1 MADKKNY
8 GSCNAIFSTY
18 PIFFNKENN
27 PPAKMLHGKSSQ
39 ELDKIAMDK
48 SKLNKKKS
56 TSVETVTPKKTDLSS
71 QGRINSSPA
80 LSRSKSAMA
89 LKQEKLKKAS
99 SDDKLK
105 TPKSR
110 GYHMPTEKS
119 PVTHFCT
126 GKPPSM
132 KTDGT
137 PFRTPS
143 KKYISEHSLMQ
154 STPDCFGSVQ
164 FETPRGKSDVAT
176 DEPTLYEGETS
187 NLTVGIRVRPMNS
200 KELSDP
206 KVMSIVKV
214 RGTNVTVDCDAS
226 QHTFV
231 YDHCFVSYANTAR
244 TNHASQETVFNSMV
258 SPLVQNAF
266 EGYNVC
272 LFAYGQTGSGKSYSM
287 MGESTLSND
296 LEPSEDAGI
305 IPRFCYEL
313 FSLAA
318 RNKNYAPSIEISYF
332 EIYNEKIHDLLA
344 TNSTNNGNKRAPLKV
359 REHPVFG
366 PYVVD
371 LSQHTVQSYEDL
383 QTWLKV
389 GNSQRAT
396 AATGMNEKSSRSHSI
411 FSIIMTQGQK
421 SESSSVSRSAE
432 SSRRSKI
439 NLVDLAGSE
448 RLSQT
453 CASGDRLREG
463 VSINKSLLILGKVIA
478 SLAENTSNRKR
489 GFVPYRESVLTWL
502 LKESLGGNS
511 KTAMLATVSPSSTHL
526 EETLATLRYA
536 CQARSIVNRVRI
548 NEDPHD
554 KLIRQLKAEVLR
566 LRGVRENY
574 ERQLGPRRLI
584 ENGDSGND
592 NLEIQKKQLE
602 IQQLRDQLKRTEEQL
617 ASNQKSWKEK
627 LQEAEER
634 KKSEINYLR
643 HCGIAIELD
652 YKEIKSTPCL
662 VNLAADPMLSGT
674 LLYLIP
680 AGKVRIGRQGKQI
693 DSMDIVLDGPLVA
706 PFHCTIENNK
716 GILSL
721 MPESNGDTYV
731 NGQLVCDKVCLKHG
745 DRLVIGGN
753 HYFKVCNSN
762 DENSNAQ
769 ANGQPIDYEY
779 AHQEILA
786 IQEEKLRAELEE
798 SKRKAVK
805 ELENAKKEV
814 EMQLGSQKTSYERE
828 IKMLGMTLEQQKL
841 ALEEVNKKKRQLEV
855 EKEMLTYQIQENKT
869 REVKESMINVEPYES
884 NFLQELEKILNEATA
899 DAEIALTI
907 AASNE
912 VIAEGGITLHEMQL
926 LVREATQRCRDIG
939 INYEFSQS
947 RVISE
952 KGLQPVIRIRDRDRM
967 LETLWQPEN
976 FLDWVRRLRDFDN
989 EDTIKELIDN
999 DGTSWEM
1006 FDESEMPEDSLDT
1019 SRISV
1024 NLTPVKKQ
1032 LNESLHQ
1039 LSMNGSFLDGTID
1052 KTTDSVVQR
1061 RYDDMDA
1068 CLLQIE
1074 VAAKTLGKLCHQYES
1089 RETSGEVTKSLDKV
1103 RNVVSALRETL
1114 NSSHKT
1120 SDSTNIESSISTVIE
1135 NSVTSVNQSK
1145 NDHENDHQNQSKK
1158 TDDKIISSP
1167 NKSFRACPFLQDN
1180 NSKSVRF
1187 NVK

>member
-1 MADKKNY
+1 MVY
-8 GSCNAIFSTY
+8 NAQLF
-18 PIFFNKENN
+18 
-27 PPAKMLHGKSSQ
+27 PPTTQNGKSNQ
-39 ELDKIAMDK
+39 DLDKITMDK

-56 TSVETVTPKKTDLSS
+56 TSVETVTPKKTDLAS
-71 QGRINSSPA
+71 QGRMNSSPA
-80 LSRSKSAMA
+80 FSSTSKSKSTTT
-89 LKQEKLKKAS
+89 LRQDRLKKAM

-119 PVTHFCT
+119 PVTHFCSA
-126 GKPPSM
+126 KPPR
-132 KTDGT
+132 TDGT

-143 KKYISEHSLMQ
+143 KKFFSDHYLHQ
-154 STPDCFGSVQ
+154 STPDCFGVVQ

-176 DEPTLYEGETS
+176 DEPTIYEGETS

-214 RGTNVTVDCDAS
+214 QGTNITVDCDAS
-226 QHTFV
+226 QHTFS

-244 TNHASQETVFNSMV
+244 ANHASQVTVFNSMV

-272 LFAYGQTGSGKSYSM
+272 LFAYGQTGSGKSFSM

-296 LEPSEDAGI
+296 LAPSEDAGI
-305 IPRFCYEL
+305 IPRFCYDL

-318 RNKNYAPSIEISYF
+318 RNSHYTIGVEISYF

-344 TNSTNNGNKRAPLKV
+344 NNSSGNGSKRAPLKV

-371 LSQHTVQSYEDL
+371 LSQHSVQSYEDL
-383 QTWLKV
+383 QMWLKV

-411 FSIIMTQGQK
+411 FSIILTQGPKK
-421 SESSSVSRSAE
+421 SESSNVSSSAE

-478 SLAENTSNRKR
+478 SLAESTSNRKR

-554 KLIRQLKAEVLR
+554 KLIRELKAEVLR

-574 ERQLGPRRLI
+574 ERQLGPRRLLDS
-584 ENGDSGND
+584 GDSGND

-602 IQQLRDQLKRTEEQL
+602 IEQLRDQLKRTEEQL
-617 ASNQKSWKEK
+617 VTNQKSWKEK

-680 AGKVRIGRQGKQI
+680 HGKVRIGRQSKQVDPI
-693 DSMDIVLDGPLVA
+693 DIVLDGPLVA

-716 GILSL
+716 GVLSL
-721 MPESNGDTYV
+721 MPEANGDTYV
-731 NGQLVCDKVCLKHG
+731 NGQMVCDKLYLKHG

-753 HYFKVCNSN
+753 HYFKVCNPN
-762 DENSNAQ
+762 EDNSNVQ
-769 ANGQPIDYEY
+769 SNNQPIDYEF

-798 SKRKAVK
+798 SKRRAIK
-805 ELENAKKEV
+805 ELENAKREV
-814 EMQLGSQKTSYERE
+814 ETQLGSQKTTYERE
-828 IKMLGMTLEQQKL
+828 IKMLGTTLEQQKL
-841 ALEEVNKKKRQLEV
+841 ALEEVSKRKRQLEV
-855 EKEMLTYQIQENKT
+855 EKEMLTYQIEENKR
-869 REVKESMINVEPYES
+869 RETEDSKINVEPYES
-884 NFLQELEKILNEATA
+884 NFLQELKKILNEATA
-899 DAEIALTI
+899 DAEVALTI

-912 VIAEGGITLHEMQL
+912 IIAEGGITLHEMQL

-939 INYEFSQS
+939 INYEFAQS

-967 LETLWQPEN
+967 LETVWQPEN

-989 EDTIKELIDN
+989 EDTIKELVDC
-999 DGTSWEM
+999 DGTNWEM
-1006 FDESEMPEDSLDT
+1006 FDESEMPEDSLDM

-1024 NLTPVKKQ
+1024 NLTPVKRQ
-1032 LNESLHQ
+1032 LNESFHQ
-1039 LSMNGSFLDGTID
+1039 LSMNGSFLDSTID
-1052 KTTDSVVQR
+1052 KTTDSAVLR
-1061 RYDDMDA
+1061 RYEDMDA

-1103 RNVVSALRETL
+1103 RNVVSTLRETF
-1114 NSSHKT
+1114 NSLHKT
-1120 SDSTNIESSISTVIE
+1120 NDNSTNIESSNNTVIE
-1135 NSVTSVNQSK
+1135 NSVASVNQINNEK
-1145 NDHENDHQNQSKK
+1145 LNKF
-1158 TDDKIISSP
+1158 DDNRTSES
-1167 NKSFRACPFLQDN
+1167 NTFRCPFSQDN